1 MPNSNSIFDIFEYLG
16 IPVTDNLETVQKA
29 LDDLPASKMAD
40 LRKKPEFSNLRR
52 LLYSKRATPA
62 FLEYV
67 QNVRALRQS
76 NQQNYNQ
83 QNYNQRQSNQQN
95 YNQQNYNQR
104 QSNQQNYNQQNYN
117 QQNYN
122 QQNYN
127 QRQSNQQNY
136 NQQNYNHQ
144 SYNQQDY
151 DQQDYDYLD
160 QELDDYDDQ
169 QLKAQDK
176 KHTLLGCAFLI
187 FVCFCIFSGI
197 AMLFDESGSETLSN
211 PKVKF
216 NDVDR
221 QSVRISWKPVEHADY
236 YILENTSDDLPQ
248 AERKKEIRNETE
260 YVVRRH
266 EDKKTSY
273 TLQACSDDEKYTP
286 SSQVRINVDSIS
298 NILKESEQNSE
309 DPDDNLNETEPSP
322 ESTDDNSGN
331 RSTKED
337 NQTDN
342 GRKNESIRSG
352 YQTDMQPIY
361 GPEAWGLSKN
371 NNTSSPKSDKTALN
385 PVDPKV
391 IETNDSIV
399 VLWDKINNADRYLL
413 EVKMGSNGKRF
424 SKTIEDN
431 MYKFSNLKPNKE
443 YFITITAV
451 PADEQSFTPSPSK
464 TVSFT
469 VKPK

>member
-1 MPNSNSIFDIFEYLG
+1 MPNSNSIFDIFDYLG

-29 LDDLPASKMAD
+29 LDDLPANKMAD
-40 LRKKPEFSNLRR
+40 LRKKPDFSQLRR

-67 QNVRALRQS
+67 QNVRALRQPK
-76 NQQNYNQ
+76 
-83 QNYNQRQSNQQN
+83 
-95 YNQQNYNQR
+95 
-104 QSNQQNYNQQNYN
+104 QQNYNQQNYN
-117 QQNYN
+117 QQSHN
-122 QQNYN
+122 QQN
-127 QRQSNQQNY
+127 
-136 NQQNYNHQ
+136 
-144 SYNQQDY
+144 YNQQDY
-151 DQQDYDYLD
+151 DQQDYDYQD
-160 QELDDYDDQ
+160 QELDDDIEQ
-169 QLKAQDK
+169 ELKALDK
-176 KHTLLGCAFLI
+176 KSTKDTLLGCTFLI

-197 AMLFDESGSETLSN
+197 AMLFDDSGSETLSN

-221 QSVRISWKPVEHADY
+221 QSVRISWAPVEHADY
-236 YILENTSDDLPQ
+236 YILENTSDNLPE
-248 AERKKEIRNETE
+248 AKRKREIRNETE

-298 NILKESEQNSE
+298 NIHKESEQNSE
-309 DPDDNLNETEPSP
+309 DSDDNLNETEPSP
-322 ESTDDNSGN
+322 ESTVDNSGN
-331 RSTKED
+331 SSTKED
-337 NQTDN
+337 SQTDN

-352 YQTDMQPIY
+352 YKTDMEPVYDPEFAREY
-361 GPEAWGLSKN
+361 GLDQKAS

-391 IETNDSIV
+391 IETNDSVV

-424 SKTIEDN
+424 SKTIDDN

-443 YFITITAV
+443 YFITITAI
-451 PADEQSFTPSPSK
+451 PADENHFTPSPSK

-469 VKPK
+469 VKHK

>member
-1 MPNSNSIFDIFEYLG
+1 MPNSNSIFDIFDYLG

-40 LRKKPEFSNLRR
+40 LRKKPDFSQLRR

-67 QNVRALRQS
+67 QNVRALRQPK
-76 NQQNYNQ
+76 QQNY
-83 QNYNQRQSNQQN
+83 
-95 YNQQNYNQR
+95 
-104 QSNQQNYNQQNYN
+104 NQQNYNQQNYN

-127 QRQSNQQNY
+127 QQN
-136 NQQNYNHQ
+136 
-144 SYNQQDY
+144 YNQQDY

-160 QELDDYDDQ
+160 QELDDDIEQ
-169 QLKAQDK
+169 ELKALDK
-176 KHTLLGCAFLI
+176 KSTKDTLLGCAFLI

-197 AMLFDESGSETLSN
+197 AMLFDDSGSETLSN

-221 QSVRISWKPVEHADY
+221 QSVRISWAPVEHADY
-236 YILENTSDDLPQ
+236 YILENTSDDLPE

-260 YVVRRH
+260 YIVHRH

-298 NILKESEQNSE
+298 NILKEAGLNSE
-309 DPDDNLNETEPSP
+309 DSDDNLYETEPSP
-322 ESTDDNSGN
+322 ESTVDNSGN
-331 RSTKED
+331 SSTKED
-337 NQTDN
+337 SQTDN

-352 YQTDMQPIY
+352 YKTDMQPVYDPEFAREY
-361 GPEAWGLSKN
+361 GLDQKAS

-391 IETNDSIV
+391 IETNDSVV

-424 SKTIEDN
+424 SKTIDDN

-443 YFITITAV
+443 YFITITAI
-451 PADEQSFTPSPSK
+451 PMDEKRFTPSPSK